1 MTESTTNAE
10 LVERLARRRARILS
24 VLGLFLII
32 QQSAYFTHGDSAERL
47 VDQVRIG
54 AWTAMAALILLVL
67 TTGGFWLRSH
77 EVRAMLDD
85 EGTRAN
91 RAAALATGF
100 VCAMLSAI
108 LLYVAQG
115 AVELGAGEAI
125 HLIVTAGLFS
135 ALIRFAMLERR
146 ALG

>member
-1 MTESTTNAE
+1 MTSQATNAD
-10 LVERLARRRARILS
+10 LADRLARRRARLLP

-32 QQSAYFTHGDSAERL
+32 QQSAYFSHGVGARL

-54 AWTAMAALILLVL
+54 AWAVMSVMILLIL
-67 TTGGFWLRSH
+67 TTGGFWFRSA

-91 RAAALATGF
+91 RAAALGTGF
-100 VCAMLSAI
+100 VCAIVAAI
-108 LLYVAQG
+108 VLFVMQG
-115 AVELGAGEAI
+115 AWEFTAGEVI

-135 ALIRFAMLERR
+135 ALVRFATLERR

>member
-1 MTESTTNAE
+1 MTDSLTNADLAE
-10 LVERLARRRARILS
+10 HLARRRARILP
-24 VLGLFLII
+24 VLGLFLLI
-32 QQSAYFTHGDSAERL
+32 QQSAYFANGDGTRL

-54 AWTAMAALILLVL
+54 AWVGMSALILLVL
-67 TTGGFWLRSH
+67 TTGGFWFRGA
-77 EVRAMLDD
+77 EVRAMLND

-91 RAAALATGF
+91 RATALSTGF

-108 LLYVAQG
+108 IIYVMRG
-115 AVELGAGEAI
+115 AWEFNVGEVI

-135 ALIRFAMLERR
+135 ALIRFTLLERR

>member
-1 MTESTTNAE
+1 MPESTSNAE
-10 LVERLARRRARILS
+10 LVERLARRRARLLP

-32 QQSAYFTHGDSAERL
+32 QQSAYLTHGDSADRL

-54 AWTAMAALILLVL
+54 AWTAMAALTLLVL
-67 TTGGFWLRSH
+67 TTGGFWTRSR

-91 RAAALATGF
+91 RSAALATGF

-108 LLYVAQG
+108 LLYAMQG
-115 AVELGAGEAI
+115 ALELGAGQAI
-125 HLIVTAGLFS
+125 HMIVTAGLFS
-135 ALIRFAMLERR
+135 ALIRFATLERR